1 MIVVMPALAAYA
13 VALLLDGG
21 GKGLGRARTRSEPRE
36 GGRKRRHRASH
47 RRLAFSCE
55 THLWPCQAADP
66 DGLRGLGRHLTA
78 VVSRN
83 TTPAKGGSATQLP
96 LAHLTAG
103 WARPSLRARNRQQ
116 AFSVSLDQCA
126 QAVCFQHSVLPEP
139 PELPERA
146 WTGESNRYRGRES
159 LDKLI
164 HHI

>member
-1 MIVVMPALAAYA
+1 MIVVMPGLAAYA
-13 VALLLDGG
+13 VALLVFYSTAVV
-21 GKGLGRARTRSEPRE
+21 KGWAVCARTRSEPRE

-126 QAVCFQHSVLPEP
+126 QALCFQHSVLPEP
-139 PELPERA
+139 LELPERA
-146 WTGESNRYRGRES
+146 
-159 LDKLI
+159 
-164 HHI
+164 